1 MDNVLITRK
10 LLKILQGSDDKVV
23 PPDQSRSMAKT
34 INESG
39 GIAVYVE
46 FEGEGHGWVKSET
59 IKAALID
66 ERQFYEKY
74 LNIYP

>member
-10 LLKILQGSDDKVV
+10 LLKILQGLEDKVV
-23 PPDQSRSMAKT
+23 PPDQSKSMADT
-34 INESG
+34 INANG
-39 GIAVYVE
+39 GIAVYVP